1 MKTKSPALSGKL
13 TDTELRTLRIFMVVV
28 QHSGFTP
35 AALELNVSRSAVSI
49 AMADL
54 EQRLSLRLCER
65 GRAGFSLTTEGREV
79 YRSTRQLFSALDE
92 FRTQI
97 NAIHFNLKGELNIG
111 ITDNLVTMPQMR
123 ITSALRELNRL
134 GPDVQINIQ
143 MIPPNEIISGVLDGQ
158 LHTGVIP
165 VLKHCDG
172 LEYLLLYEERSSLY
186 CGQAHELF
194 SRHDSELSPS
204 MLKQYNGV
212 LPAYDQTSEI
222 KALHHELQ
230 PSASATDREGVA
242 FLILT
247 GRYIGYLPDHYAHRW
262 VKEGRM
268 RTILPDNMSYLT
280 SFATITKKGAPSNLV
295 LENYLKQ
302 LKLVSTTAGG

>member
-1 MKTKSPALSGKL
+1 MKKKSPALSGKL
-13 TDTELRTLRIFMVVV
+13 ADADLRTLRIFMTVV
-28 QHSGFTP
+28 QYSGFTP

-49 AMADL
+49 AIADL

-79 YRSTRQLFSALDE
+79 YRSTRQLLSALDE
-92 FRTQI
+92 FRTQL

-111 ITDNLVTMPQMR
+111 ITDNLVTMPQMW
-123 ITSALRELNRL
+123 ITYALRELNKL

-143 MIPPNEIISGVLDGQ
+143 MIPPNEIVSGVLDGQ

-165 VLKHCDG
+165 VLKIYEG
-172 LEYLLLYEERSSLY
+172 LEYLAMYDERSSLY
-186 CGQAHELF
+186 CGQEHELF
-194 SRHDSELSPS
+194 CRHDSELSPS

-212 LPAYDQTSEI
+212 LPAYEQTSEI

-230 PSASATDREGVA
+230 SSASATDREGVA

-247 GRYIGYLPDHYAHRW
+247 GRYIGYLPDHYAHQW

-268 RTILPDNMSYLT
+268 RAILPANMSYLT

-295 LENYLKQ
+295 LDNFLEQ
-302 LKLVSTTAGG
+302 LQLASTSAGG

>member
-13 TDTELRTLRIFMVVV
+13 ADAELRTLRIFMAVV

-35 AALELNVSRSAVSI
+35 AALELNISRSAVSI
-49 AMADL
+49 AIADL
-54 EQRLSLRLCER
+54 EKRLSLRLCER
-65 GRAGFSLTTEGREV
+65 GRAGFSLTTEGQEV
-79 YRSTRQLFSALDE
+79 YRSTRQLLSALDE
-92 FRTQI
+92 FRSQI

-143 MIPPNEIISGVLDGQ
+143 MIPPNEIVSGVLDGH

-165 VLKHCDG
+165 VLKNYDG
-172 LEYLLLYEERSSLY
+172 LEYLPLYEERSSLY
-186 CGQAHELF
+186 CSQEHELF
-194 SRHDSELSPS
+194 CRHDRELSPS
-204 MLKQYNGV
+204 MLKQYSAV
-212 LPAYDQTSEI
+212 LPAYEQTVEI
-222 KALHHELQ
+222 KALHHDLQ

-262 VKEGRM
+262 VKEGAM
-268 RTILPDNMSYLT
+268 RAIMPAHMSYLT
-280 SFATITKKGAPSNLV
+280 PFATITKKSAASNLV
-295 LENYLKQ
+295 LDNFLEQ
-302 LKLVSTTAGG
+302 LQQAGTTAGG